1 MTRLRVL
8 FLTAMLLGI
17 AMCLSSSSL
26 PQRVAAQGA
35 SKSTVPVYTTPDGF
49 ILGNVIE
56 GAEAGLVRNP
66 TGLTTNV
73 HTFAGPGAYTLW
85 WVVFN
90 HPEDCQTYFCTYD
103 EPDLVIGATGHPINA
118 SELANFSA
126 RLNVNGPY
134 NNFILFEGPDPTLSN
149 PAGALITL
157 VIRYHGPE
165 LASGGSDEFRNYF
178 AGCPD
183 GGAPCEDRQLVV
195 FPGDCS
201 GLCLIP

>member
-8 FLTAMLLGI
+8 LLTAMLLAI
-17 AMCLSSSSL
+17 ALGLSTSFL
-26 PQRVAAQGA
+26 PQRAAAQGA
-35 SKSTVPVYTTPDGF
+35 SRSTVPVYTTPDGF
-49 ILGNVIE
+49 ILGDVVE
-56 GAEAGLVRNP
+56 GAEAELVRNR

-73 HTFAGPGAYTLW
+73 HTFTGPGAYTLW

-90 HPEDCQTYFCTYD
+90 HPENCETYICTYD
-103 EPDLVIGATGHPINA
+103 EPDLVIGATGHPV
-118 SELANFSA
+118 SSSQLANLSA
-126 RLNVNGPY
+126 RLGVKGPY
-134 NNFILFEGPDPTLSN
+134 NNFILYEGPDPTLSN

-157 VIRYHGPE
+157 VIRYHGPD
-165 LASGGSDEFRNYF
+165 LASGGSKGFRSYF

-201 GLCLIP
+201 GLCLVP